1 MEVENYYSVLLYS
14 KYSEFSKNIIK
25 NIENSGFDFVN
36 KKKLSTVCID
46 NDDIRNRILNSNNMD
61 IKVVP
66 CILVIHDD
74 GIVEKYEGDDA
85 FKWVDEI
92 ITKNIALQQTQ
103 QILQTQPT
111 QLTQQS
117 QVVQPTQQ
125 SQAIQYQQIPQQ
137 VQNQPQQP
145 QYKPASQPAP
155 AQFQEQ
161 APPQFQE
168 QAPPQFQEEIDHQ
181 FQEQIETKNYV
192 QKPQPQPQFQQNRR
206 MPPQREIPEKR
217 TQPVKKN
224 SQEVQEPQ
232 LTSIDDLSSGEEDL
246 YDNIEN
252 NDIFPPKQV
261 SLRSGAGT
269 YELNTDFGKKAET
282 KITRG
287 IKATGEST
295 GRKGKADVMSAALEM
310 QKLREKEG
318 DVIPKPTFA

>member
-25 NIENSGFDFVN
+25 NIENSAFDFVN

-92 ITKNIALQQTQ
+92 ITKNQPVQQV
-103 QILQTQPT
+103 QP
-111 QLTQQS
+111 S
-117 QVVQPTQQ
+117 QVVQPVQQ
-125 SQAIQYQQIPQQ
+125 SQPIQSQPIQYQQ
-137 VQNQPQQP
+137 VQNQQQVQQA

-155 AQFQEQ
+155 PQFQEQ
-161 APPQFQE
+161 VPPQFQE
-168 QAPPQFQEEIDHQ
+168 QAPSQFQEEIDHQ
-181 FQEQIETKNYV
+181 FQEQTEPQNYV
-192 QKPQPQPQFQQNRR
+192 QKPQPQFQQNRR

-217 TQPVKKN
+217 TQPVKKI

-232 LTSIDDLSSGEEDL
+232 LTSIDDLSSGEEDV

-252 NDIFPPKQV
+252 TDIFPPKQV